1 MTITC
6 ENNIFNYSHWYN
18 KYDIYRAA
26 TIAAIFFWYTDDRV
40 KDIYSKQLLL
50 FSNILLFFSF
60 QFYYSVQS
68 FHLSIYRSTYLE
80 IDHVKNFHST
90 VKTTWHVKIAFWN
103 NSWKMQFV
111 YFRERILSYFCVL
124 MFDHRRILN
133 FQFGEKERYFF
144 SFLLNRLFFFPSS

>member
-6 ENNIFNYSHWYN
+6 ANNIFNYSHWYN

-26 TIAAIFFWYTDDRV
+26 TIAAIFFWHTDV
-40 KDIYSKQLLL
+40 TTGFIPNNY
-50 FSNILLFFSF
+50 FFSQIF
-60 QFYYSVQS
+60 YYFFLSKYYSVQS
-68 FHLSIYRSTYLE
+68 CHLSIYRSTYLE